1 MSILLVF
8 WIFSVVFLST
18 IFSIEVLVEVLYLVI
33 YKTTHVKNAGIL
45 DAALQLKTYEAL
57 NMTSK
62 RVTGNWVGFEKSP
75 FEKSTLYL
83 YFNYNT
89 F

>member
-33 YKTTHVKNAGIL
+33 YKTTHVKNAWIL

-62 RVTGNWVGFEKSP
+62 RVTGN
-75 FEKSTLYL
+75 
-83 YFNYNT
+83 
-89 F
+89 